1 MQKLLVRE
9 VSNMHELLIE
19 MMISKV
25 TEDFISV
32 LQKVTA
38 GGGDAELKS
47 ALRTSIEELE
57 DRYHNI

>member
-1 MQKLLVRE
+1 
-9 VSNMHELLIE
+9 MHELLIE

-25 TEDFISV
+25 TEDFICV

-57 DRYHNI
+57 DMYHNI